1 MPGMAAS
8 ADAGSGSTP
17 PAASQVRMTIQ
28 GFAFQ
33 VPDKVAAGATVMVVN
48 NDKEP
53 HTVTSTGDGG
63 FNVTVPGGATA
74 SFTAPATAG
83 RYDFVCNF
91 HGNMKGTLVV
101 G

>member
-1 MPGMAAS
+1 MAS
-8 ADAGSGSTP
+8 TADGGSGSTSS
-17 PAASQVRMTIQ
+17 AASPVRMTIK

-33 VPDKVAAGATVMVVN
+33 VPDAVAAGATVMVVN

-53 HTVTSTGDGG
+53 HTVTSTRDGG

-74 SFTAPATAG
+74 SFTAPAAAG